1 MAQTITTTGDIPKV
15 LEPFYLGQPGQA
27 GLLERGIAEIFPAGR
42 TGQEAFTNRYANLI
56 NEGLIGRGS
65 VAGESEYQK
74 EVGRRLSGLGTPDSF
89 ASAQQYGQAA
99 ASGLTGLQGLRSS
112 QVAAPELTQYQMG
125 PADQVTG
132 GTYTSP
138 TMQAAQV
145 EGPQA
150 FGMEQLQQYM
160 SPYMQGVVDVQQRK
174 ALDAARMAQLGSNLG
189 AARMGTYGGARQAV
203 IQGARESGL
212 RQEMGDIQARGLQDA
227 FSQAQQ
233 QFERDRTST
242 MQARLAN
249 MNAQQQANVQNLAAQ
264 LQTQGLTAD
273 QALRAALANQQAN
286 LTVGQQNLAASLGVQ
301 QLGAGQSLEAQR
313 ANQAAELQAAQQR
326 AQAATGLGNL
336 AQTMGSLGT
345 QQLAGEL
352 DILKSMGAYGDFQR
366 NLQQQQMDAQRNMLT
381 QQAEYGT
388 TQVGQL
394 SNLLRGIPMTDTTER
409 RFDQPQS
416 NFQSLMQLGLGGIG
430 LYNSLNPQR

>member
-42 TGQEAFTNRYANLI
+42 TGQEAFTNRYSNLI
-56 NEGLIGRGS
+56 NEGLVGRGAI
-65 VAGESEYQK
+65 AGESDYQQQ
-74 EVGRRLSGLGTPDSF
+74 VGRRLAGLEVPDTF
-89 ASAQQYGQAA
+89 ASARQYGQDA
-99 ASGLTGLQGLRSS
+99 ASGLTSLQGLRAS
-112 QVAAPELTQYQMG
+112 QVSAPELTQYQMG
-125 PADQVTG
+125 PADQVAG
-132 GTYTSP
+132 GTFTSP

-145 EGPQA
+145 EGPQM
-150 FGMEQLQQYM
+150 FGMDQLQQYM

-174 ALDAARMAQLGSNLG
+174 ALDAARMAQLGANLG
-189 AARMGTYGGARQAV
+189 SARMGTYGGARQAV
-203 IQGARESGL
+203 IQGAREAGL

-233 QFERDRTST
+233 QFERDRSST

-249 MNAQQQANVQNLAAQ
+249 LNAQQQANVQNLAAQ
-264 LQTQGLTAD
+264 LQTQGLTAE
-273 QALRAALANQQAN
+273 QAMRAALANQQAN

-313 ANQAAELQAAQQR
+313 ANQAADLQAAQQR
-326 AQAATGLGNL
+326 AQAAQGLGTL
-336 AQTMGSLGT
+336 AQGMGTLGT

-366 NLQQQQMDAQRNMLT
+366 NLEQQQKDAQRQFLT

-394 SNLLRGIPMTDTTER
+394 SNLLRGIPMTDTTQRTFEP
-409 RFDQPQS
+409 PQS

-430 LYNSLNPQR
+430 LYNAMNPQR

>member
-1 MAQTITTTGDIPKV
+1 
-15 LEPFYLGQPGQA
+15 
-27 GLLERGIAEIFPAGR
+27 
-42 TGQEAFTNRYANLI
+42 
-56 NEGLIGRGS
+56 
-65 VAGESEYQK
+65 
-74 EVGRRLSGLGTPDSF
+74 
-89 ASAQQYGQAA
+89 
-99 ASGLTGLQGLRSS
+99 
-112 QVAAPELTQYQMG
+112 
-125 PADQVTG
+125 
-132 GTYTSP
+132 
-138 TMQAAQV
+138 
-145 EGPQA
+145 
-150 FGMEQLQQYM
+150 
-160 SPYMQGVVDVQQRK
+160 
-174 ALDAARMAQLGSNLG
+174 
-189 AARMGTYGGARQAV
+189 
-203 IQGARESGL
+203 
-212 RQEMGDIQARGLQDA
+212 MGDIQARGLQDA

-430 LYNSLNPQR
+430 LYNSLSPQR